1 MTIAT
6 IGRPF
11 LGADYMLRSGQAQ
24 FDNMFAGQIYFAGE
38 LGSDWA
44 SVSVM
49 ENPRLA
55 SRGFSVGLD
64 VRSGEV
70 T

>member
-38 LGSDWA
+38 SGSDW
-44 SVSVM
+44 VGI
-49 ENPRLA
+49 
-55 SRGFSVGLD
+55 GFSHGESPSCE
-64 VRSGEV
+64 SGILRWA
-70 T
+70 